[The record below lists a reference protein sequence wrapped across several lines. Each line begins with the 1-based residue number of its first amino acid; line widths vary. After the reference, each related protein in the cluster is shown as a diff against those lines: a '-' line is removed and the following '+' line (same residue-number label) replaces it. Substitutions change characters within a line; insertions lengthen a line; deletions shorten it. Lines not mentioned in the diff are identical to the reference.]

1 MSATDPPPP
10 DLMRLRVEYQQRAL
24 SEHEVDPDPIR
35 QFHVWL
41 QEAIDA
47 GLPEPNAMTLATAT
61 PEGTPSAR
69 LVLLKQADHS
79 GFAFFTN
86 YLSQKARE
94 LERNPRAAL
103 VFYWPEL
110 ERQVRVEGI
119 AARTTD
125 KESDD
130 YFATRPP
137 ASRIGAAASPQSQP
151 LASRAWLE
159 RRFAELRE
167 RYPDG
172 DIPRPPH
179 WGGYRVRP
187 HRFEFWQGRRSRLH
201 DRIEYLL
208 AAGVWTLRRLAP

>member
-1 MSATDPPPP
+1 MSATDLPSP

-47 GLPEPNAMTLATAT
+47 GSPEPNAMTLATAT
-61 PEGTPSAR
+61 PDGTPSAR

-119 AARTTD
+119 AARTTE

-208 AAGVWTLRRLAP
+208 ETGVWTLRRLAP